1 MEDQESGASG
11 AETVE
16 DTVFLGLDVV
26 EGGVSEDAVVVAQGG
41 EGDTV
46 QVVEGMGIV
55 LHQDDDD
62 GGDNEVPRGRRKS
75 SKEETAERLKLAVA
89 EYRDE
94 MWSSIRACAKHHRVS
109 NSTLRM
115 LLTDPEAEYVGRGNV
130 SKVLTKWEE
139 EMIAK
144 HITERMMLGCGLDV
158 YQVRTSF
165 LSCIFKHFHTL
176 RSLEWLT
183 VSIFLKWQGIC
194 S

>member
-1 MEDQESGASG
+1 MEDQENGASG

-41 EGDTV
+41 EGDTG

-89 EYRDE
+89 EYRDVSTFKRQ
-94 MWSSIRACAKHHRVS
+94 MGIQKQQIR
-109 NSTLRM
+109 
-115 LLTDPEAEYVGRGNV
+115 
-130 SKVLTKWEE
+130 
-139 EMIAK
+139 
-144 HITERMMLGCGLDV
+144 
-158 YQVRTSF
+158 Q
-165 LSCIFKHFHTL
+165 
-176 RSLEWLT
+176 
-183 VSIFLKWQGIC
+183 
-194 S
+194 